1 MPSRSHSSRNSKHGS
16 PGKVVK
22 ARAKHK
28 TATKRSDFIVTPK
41 ELPTLLKVAETRTRP
56 MKTILLVKA

>member
-16 PGKVVK
+16 PGKVVI

-28 TATKRSDFIVTPK
+28 TETKRSDFMVTPK
-41 ELPTLLKVAETRTRP
+41 ELPTLLKVAEARTRP
-56 MKTILLVKA
+56 MKTILVVKA